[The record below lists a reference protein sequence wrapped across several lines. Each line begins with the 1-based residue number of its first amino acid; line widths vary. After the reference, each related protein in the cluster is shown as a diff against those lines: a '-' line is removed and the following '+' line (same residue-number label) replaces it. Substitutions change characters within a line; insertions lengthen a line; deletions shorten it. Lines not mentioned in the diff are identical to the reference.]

1 MASTIISPSEDLI
14 LTDSLN
20 EYGISKITRHGSTRE
35 GFVIHVVINDKP
47 LVFAVGNSW
56 NSALT
61 NLKKACERFYVNH
74 NNIHDNITNI
84 RALQCI
90 LESTLVQNASLVMGY
105 DLKEAESGFIVK
117 SNSCGTDDESPKIA
131 PKILS
136 IPEAIRTHSGTI
148 MTSGIIIAIS
158 ETYQLVKKS
167 QWKCYKCDEVI
178 EREVVNILDIP
189 TKPRECM
196 RCRSKLGFSHNHEYI
211 NVVSMKVQQEDS
223 RTDNSL
229 DSLRVVVF
237 GNDTYDIQV
246 GEHINILGEIVK
258 EQDRRT
264 KQFHTVLL
272 AKRIHYEGRRKVELM
287 PADIRVIKRFR
298 TFDHYENR
306 LVSMFALNVVGHYD
320 DKLTLLLAAVGAP
333 EYYDK
338 QTKQQLVRG
347 RINTLLIGPP
357 GEAKTVLGKEALKL
371 RLNSKYVSGRNTTGG
386 SLTAMILSDDNQLTL
401 HLGARTTCKECSSLC
416 K

>member
-357 GEAKTVLGKEALKL
+357 GEAKTGT
-371 RLNSKYVSGRNTTGG
+371 R
-386 SLTAMILSDDNQLTL
+386 
-401 HLGARTTCKECSSLC
+401 
-416 K
+416 